1 MCRPLEID
9 RTSVEKDRDHSSIV
23 DSEYYIEHAYSTTS
37 MAPSSSSSQS
47 SRSRPQASR
56 DLQRLPANLRNLERQ
71 EAPYISPYSPVPTRA
86 QQGASTT
93 IFSPQPTQP
102 ARSSTNPLLSGNFP
116 TEYRAQT
123 ASMST
128 YSSSS
133 QDSIYSSPAPQQYA
147 VVTQG
152 MMSNPAS
159 ISEVSHQKRGCTI

>member
-1 MCRPLEID
+1 M
-9 RTSVEKDRDHSSIV
+9 EKDRDHSSTV

-56 DLQRLPANLRNLERQ
+56 DLQRLPASLRNLERQ
-71 EAPYISPYSPVPTRA
+71 EAPYISPYAPVATRA
-86 QQGASTT
+86 QPEAST

-133 QDSIYSSPAPQQYA
+133 QDSIYSSPGPQQYA

-159 ISEVSHQKRGCTI
+159 ISEVSHQTRRVVA